1 MRARG
6 APTRAWHG
14 GVVTSTPT
22 FRGWP
27 PAAFDFFAR
36 LELDN
41 TRAFWQGNRSVYDEA
56 VGAPFDALSDLVEG
70 EFGPLRRFRPY
81 RDVRFSKDKSPY
93 KTNAGLWFQHRNA
106 SHGVGSET
114 HGAGAGF
121 YFHLEPGG
129 SFVAGGIWMPPR
141 QTLHAIRDALAARPT
156 EFNRLVSAPAFK
168 RRFGGLS
175 EEAMLKR
182 LPRGFDPGHPAERWL
197 RYQSF
202 TVSAPLAD
210 AQVQDAKLTER
221 MEKDYRTMLPM
232 VRWINRALGY
242 PPAARR

>member
-1 MRARG
+1 MTER
-6 APTRAWHG
+6 
-14 GVVTSTPT
+14 
-22 FRGWP
+22 FRGFSAGALTFLKRLKRNNRREWFLENR
-27 PAAFDFFAR
+27 AAYDDDLIAPLRSLVEEMDVRFAR
-36 LELDN
+36 FAPEIVGDPK
-41 TRAFWQGNRSVYDEA
+41 RSV
-56 VGAPFDALSDLVEG
+56 
-70 EFGPLRRFRPY
+70 FRIY

-141 QTLHAIRDALAARPT
+141 PTLNAIRDAVAARPA
-156 EFNRLVSAPAFK
+156 EFSRIVSAPAFK
-168 RRFGGLS
+168 RRFGTLS

-202 TVSAPLAD
+202 TVSAPLTD
-210 AQVQDAKLTER
+210 AQVLDAKLADR
-221 MEKDYRTMLPM
+221 MEKGYQAMLPM

-242 PPAARR
+242 PPASRR